1 MGNNLE
7 RWGQWSEVEEYY
19 NNQEDMFELNNTAY
33 KAYTQFQNEKAASLF
48 LQAANLAKQKN
59 EIEYQ
64 SEMLFWAGECY
75 HCNGNLKKA
84 LSCFLQAENLGGLD
98 SYTQFYNLYDIV
110 AVALEVP
117 LPLENIRDLQSKILP
132 YKDIQKIGG
141 SKSMVL
147 KSEFHLLSICGKNM
161 DGLSRSQEAFAYRID
176 DIMPSYDDKFYY
188 AILVDAYL
196 MTGLFQEA
204 RDMLYQ
210 WRNEG
215 STKFATTKRDQF
227 FAELRLLDAEG
238 KTDMAW
244 EVLKYCEAEEQYLGK
259 NGLSS
264 NTLYWKVLLGLKL
277 GKIES
282 LWTTLKIYFIRFR
295 NSESLFVRFNL
306 YNAFSSFFI
315 ALAERANQQDCVR
328 MQRYAGF
335 WIVRAEKMAQQ
346 LDCLLKCDF
355 RTKKMQEMK
364 NKYEKMLQ

>member
-7 RWGQWSEVEEYY
+7 RWEQWSEVEEYY
-19 NNQEDMFELNNTAY
+19 SNQEDMFELYETAY
-33 KAYTQFQNEKAASLF
+33 KAYTQFQNEEAAALF
-48 LQAANLAKQKN
+48 LQAANLAKQQN
-59 EIEYQ
+59 EIEIQ
-64 SEMLFWAGECY
+64 CDWLFWAGECY

-110 AVALEVP
+110 AVALEIP

-147 KSEFHLLSICGKNM
+147 KSEFHLFTICGKSR
-161 DGLSRSQEAFAYRID
+161 DALSRSQEAFAYRND
-176 DIMPSYDDKFYY
+176 GKLPSYDDKFYY
-188 AILVDAYL
+188 VILVDAYL
-196 MTGLFQEA
+196 MTGLFKEA
-204 RDMLYQ
+204 RNMLYQ

-264 NTLYWKVLLGLKL
+264 ETLYWKVLLGLKL

-295 NSESLFVRFNL
+295 NSESLFVKYNL
-306 YNAFSSFFI
+306 YKAFSSFFI
-315 ALAERANQQDCVR
+315 ALTERADQQDFIR
-328 MQRYAGF
+328 MKRYAGF

-355 RTKKMQEMK
+355 RTKDMQAMRK
-364 NKYEKMLQ
+364 RYEKPIQ